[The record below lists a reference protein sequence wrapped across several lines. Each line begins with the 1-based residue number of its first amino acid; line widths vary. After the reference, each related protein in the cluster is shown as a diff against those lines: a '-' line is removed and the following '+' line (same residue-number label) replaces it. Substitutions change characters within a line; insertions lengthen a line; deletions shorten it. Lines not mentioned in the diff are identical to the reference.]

1 MDRCSVCLQ
10 ADLAAIDSGRD
21 SSEAPTSPEL
31 PYIRALWNFHAFEN
45 AEFATGGPVYVATH
59 MFGFADLNPHSTRAV
74 SCP

>member
-1 MDRCSVCLQ
+1 MDYFSVCIQ

-45 AEFATGGPVYVATH
+45 AEFATGGPVYVVTH
-59 MFGFADLNPHSTRAV
+59 VFGFADQGHRVSLRA
-74 SCP
+74 